1 MSFLAPQTSS
11 RLANPGLFENQIR
24 NYFRASNNVVQQSK
38 TIAGRQIF
46 DAKNC
51 DGATEVTL
59 FSGTYNQEVT
69 NLEGS
74 YVRPSSEHVIIYG
87 IRVFTDNGT
96 TTANF
101 NAGDCVWQKG
111 FTTGNNPIATGDTSS
126 ELPAPAINVTLVCN
140 GVVYLQ
146 SVWGMDM
153 DSDIGTMARGVL
165 FLNNPIVWPG
175 QTSLELTFS
184 LQQSSIG
191 SVYPANYSVRA
202 DLLGVGLI

>member
-1 MSFLAPQTSS
+1 MSFLAQQTSS

-38 TIAGRQIF
+38 TIADRQIF
-46 DAKNC
+46 DAKNA
-51 DGATEVTL
+51 DGLTEVTL

-74 YVRPSSEHVIIYG
+74 YVRPSSEHVIVYG
-87 IRVFTDNGT
+87 IRVFTDNGSD
-96 TTANF
+96 TATF
-101 NAGDCVWQKG
+101 TSGDCVWQKG

-126 ELPAPAINVTLVCN
+126 EIPAPAINVTLVCN

-153 DSDIGTMARGVL
+153 DSDIATMSRGTL

-184 LQQSSIG
+184 LQQASIG
-191 SVYPANYSVRA
+191 SVFPAKYSVRA

>member
-1 MSFLAPQTSS
+1 M
-11 RLANPGLFENQIR
+11 
-24 NYFRASNNVVQQSK
+24 
-38 TIAGRQIF
+38 
-46 DAKNC
+46 
-51 DGATEVTL
+51 
-59 FSGTYNQEVT
+59 
-69 NLEGS
+69 
-74 YVRPSSEHVIIYG
+74 
-87 IRVFTDNGT
+87 
-96 TTANF
+96 
-101 NAGDCVWQKG
+101 
-111 FTTGNNPIATGDTSS
+111 
-126 ELPAPAINVTLVCN
+126 
-140 GVVYLQ
+140 Q